1 MCIDNAH
8 SAFRLE
14 LILVLFG
21 EKPTERGLVVPFATT
36 EPVIDKWLVGIV
48 VWRCGADAIEIDF
61 IENKISHVYDVL
73 SAEIAP
79 EVCGAFEV
87 AVGGD
92 RMKAVCETIDPAPRS
107 AAKSCRPPIQVIAVG
122 SVIRMAAWEVTNEPF
137 KLIQAPAY
145 IVSPRVFIPHAV
157 RGEFEPIVPE
167 ISCQAEILMILQCG
181 TCEPRAGCTCER
193 PDRFRRPQPQVVQ
206 QLVNRANIVGVAPVG
221 VVEDRESKLPVARK
235 SGHRRSAPFLVV
247 R

>member
-8 SAFRLE
+8 PAFRLE

-36 EPVIDKWLVGIV
+36 EPVIDKWLIKIV
-48 VWRCGADAIEIDF
+48 VWRCRADAIEIDF
-61 IENKISHVYDVL
+61 IENKISHVQDVL
-73 SAEIAP
+73 SAEVAP
-79 EVCGAFEV
+79 EVCGAFDV

-92 RMKAVCETIDPAPRS
+92 RTKAVCEAIDPAPRS

-122 SVIRMAAWEVTNEPF
+122 SVIRMAAWEATNESF
-137 KLIQAPAY
+137 KLIEGPAY
-145 IVSPRVFIPHAV
+145 AVSLRVFIPHPV
-157 RGEFEPIVPE
+157 QGEFEPIVPE
-167 ISCQAEILMILQCG
+167 SSYEAEILMILQCG
-181 TCEPRAGCTCER
+181 TCELRAGCTCEW
-193 PDRFRRPQPQVVQ
+193 PDGFRRPQPQVAQ
-206 QLVNRANIVGVAPVG
+206 QLVDRANIVGVAPVG

-235 SGHRRSAPFLVV
+235 SGHWRSAPFLVV